1 MGHQPKLKDVKMENG
16 EEEGGCYS
24 KET

>member
-16 EEEGGCYS
+16 GEEGGCYY